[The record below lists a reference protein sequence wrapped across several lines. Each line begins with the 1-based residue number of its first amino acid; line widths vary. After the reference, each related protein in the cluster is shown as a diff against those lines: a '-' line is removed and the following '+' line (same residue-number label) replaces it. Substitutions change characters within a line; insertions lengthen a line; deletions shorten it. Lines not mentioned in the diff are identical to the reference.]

1 MPFDCSP
8 DFEPLHVCAVPYG
21 VLWINPESNLFAIV
35 DLIDLP
41 WAQQW
46 LWQGSASKS
55 GVRRVEKW
63 YASRTV
69 SIYQG
74 REEGPDG
81 KRRDARRA
89 MRIWLHKE
97 ILLRDKGP
105 PPSKSATIGDHRNG
119 NSLDCRR
126 HNLRWATSSE
136 NRRNLFGSASHQLHL
151 GFKRVEP
158 RHLTH
163 PRVPDIVGFYQ
174 FEKEAADD

>member
-8 DFEPLHVCAVPYG
+8 DFEPLDVCSVPYG

-35 DLIDLP
+35 DLVDLA
-41 WAQQW
+41 WSQQW

-55 GVRRVEKW
+55 GVRRIEKW

-69 SIYQG
+69 STYH
-74 REEGPDG
+74 GPKG
-81 KRRDARRA
+81 ERHTGRRA
-89 MRIWLHKE
+89 LRIWLHKE
-97 ILLRDKGP
+97 ILLRAKGP
-105 PPSKSATIGDHRNG
+105 PPSRAATIGDHLNG

-126 HNLRWATSSE
+126 HNLRWSTASE
-136 NRRNLFGSASHQLHL
+136 NRRNLFGGASHQLHL

-163 PRVPDIVGFYQ
+163 PRVPDIVGFDQ
-174 FEKEAADD
+174 FERMAADD